1 MKRLLT
7 FAFAAL
13 ALAGCANTKESTVPA
28 TSTVQ
33 AAEKP
38 QPPAISVIPPTYATP
53 ASHRGTVE
61 TFTYRTNGT
70 EKTAFAYLPY
80 GYEASGERYNI
91 LYFMHGGGGTAGQFW
106 EESYG
111 GGYVLNNILD
121 HAIENGDIKS
131 LIVVTPTFYPA
142 GDRDTSV
149 SNAGVQV
156 AKFPAEFEKDLMS
169 AAESRYRTY
178 AQSTDKAGLRAS
190 RKHRAFG
197 GFSMGSVTTW
207 HEFASALDYVAYF
220 MPLSGD
226 SWQFGNQGGKSKPKE
241 TASYLAGIAKKA
253 QASGNRF
260 YIYVATGSE
269 DIAFDALDAQINA
282 MRNESAFTF
291 SPSPKDGNITFQVYD
306 GGRHVYQSYRNYII
320 SGLRTFFEES

>member
-1 MKRLLT
+1 MRESKIGSVFIVLSLI
-7 FAFAAL
+7 FL
-13 ALAGCANTKESTVPA
+13 SCAPAQAKESAVQPKA
-28 TSTVQ
+28 QPDISTLPERYGTP
-33 AAEKP
+33 AEK
-38 QPPAISVIPPTYATP
+38 
-53 ASHRGTVE
+53 RGTVE
-61 TFTYRTNGT
+61 TFRYTSGGT

-80 GYEASGERYNI
+80 GYESSGRRYNI

-106 EESYG
+106 EERYG
-111 GGYVLNNILD
+111 QGYVLNNILD
-121 HAIENGDIKS
+121 HAIADGVIDP
-131 LIVVTPTFYPA
+131 LIVVTPTFYAP
-142 GDRDTSV
+142 DDHDTGV
-149 SNAGVQV
+149 SNAGEQV
-156 AKFPAEFEKDLMS
+156 KKFPAEFEKDLMR

-178 AQSTDKAGLRAS
+178 AKTTDAAGLRAS
-190 RKHRAFG
+190 RSHRAFG

-207 HEFASALDYVAYF
+207 YEFAAATDFVAYF

-260 YIYVATGSE
+260 YIYAATGSE

>member
-121 HAIENGDIKS
+121 HAIENGDIKP

-156 AKFPAEFEKDLMS
+156 AKFPAEFENDLMP

-207 HEFASALDYVAYF
+207 HEFAAALDYVAYF

-226 SWQFGNQGGKSKPKE
+226 CWQFGNQGGKSKPKE
-241 TASYLAGIAKKA
+241 TASYLAGIAKKRR
-253 QASGNRF
+253 QAETDSTSMSPQEARTSRLTRLTHKSMHCGTKARSLSPPRRRT
-260 YIYVATGSE
+260 AT
-269 DIAFDALDAQINA
+269 
-282 MRNESAFTF
+282 
-291 SPSPKDGNITFQVYD
+291 SPSKSTTADGMCT
-306 GGRHVYQSYRNYII
+306 SPTETT
-320 SGLRTFFEES
+320 S

>member
-13 ALAGCANTKESTVPA
+13 ALAGCANTKESTA
-28 TSTVQ
+28 QATVQ
-33 AAEKP
+33 AAERP

-121 HAIENGDIKS
+121 HAIADGVIDP
-131 LIVVTPTFYPA
+131 LIVVTPTFYAP
-142 GDRDTSV
+142 DDHDTGV
-149 SNAGVQV
+149 SNAGEQV
-156 AKFPAEFEKDLMS
+156 KKFPAEFEKDLMR

-178 AQSTDKAGLRAS
+178 AKTTDAAGLRAS
-190 RKHRAFG
+190 RSHRAFG

-207 HEFASALDYVAYF
+207 YEFAAATDFVAYF

-260 YIYVATGSE
+260 YIYAATGSE

>member
-1 MKRLLT
+1 MKKLLSL
-7 FAFAAL
+7 AFSVL
-13 ALAGCANTKESTVPA
+13 AFAGCANTKESSSPA

-33 AAEKP
+33 TAGKP
-38 QPPAISVIPPTYATP
+38 QPPAISILPPSYATP

-121 HAIENGDIKS
+121 HAIENGDIKP

-149 SNAGVQV
+149 SNAG
-156 AKFPAEFEKDLMS
+156 LS
-169 AAESRYRTY
+169 RAALSHHLQILKR
-178 AQSTDKAGLRAS
+178 AGLVNS
-190 RKHRAFG
+190 RKERTLVFYYLDP
-197 GFSMGSVTTW
+197 
-207 HEFASALDYVAYF
+207 SATQILRLKTLADQIYNLIQF
-220 MPLSGD
+220 LPDRKGD
-226 SWQFGNQGGKSKPKE
+226 ELNGNK
-241 TASYLAGIAKKA
+241 
-253 QASGNRF
+253 
-260 YIYVATGSE
+260 V
-269 DIAFDALDAQINA
+269 
-282 MRNESAFTF
+282 
-291 SPSPKDGNITFQVYD
+291 
-306 GGRHVYQSYRNYII
+306 
-320 SGLRTFFEES
+320 